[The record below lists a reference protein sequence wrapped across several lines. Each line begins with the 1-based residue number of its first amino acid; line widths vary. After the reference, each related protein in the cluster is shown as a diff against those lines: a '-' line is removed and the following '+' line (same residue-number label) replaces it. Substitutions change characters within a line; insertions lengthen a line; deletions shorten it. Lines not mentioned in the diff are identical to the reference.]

1 MASFL
6 GVKVPFFDFLM
17 GSEWRRRAGEPG
29 ICDFVTGNS
38 QELPLPAFG
47 AALRRGA
54 DPHRPDWFS
63 YKMNEPASCAV
74 VAASLQAR
82 LGVAFRP
89 RQILMTN
96 GAIAGLAVALRAL
109 TDPGEEVLILCPPF
123 FAYEPMV
130 RGRGATPVL
139 VHLTAP
145 DFALDLDAVAEAIT
159 PRTRAII
166 LNSPHNPTGRV
177 YAAAELEELGAVL
190 EQASQRYGRPVYLLS
205 DEAFSRLVF
214 DGRHYDTP
222 TKFYAKSLLIYTY
235 SKTLLTPGERLGF
248 LAIPPDM
255 PDPEAVQ
262 AALFMAQIGTGWAFP
277 NAVLQHALAD
287 IDGLSIDVAQ
297 LQAKRDRMVEGLR
310 GIGYETSLP
319 EGTFYMIARAPIA
332 DDNAFCAALAKQ
344 DIFVL
349 PGSVMELPGYFRIS
363 LTATEDMIERSL
375 PGFEK
380 VWTQASD

>member
-17 GSEWRRRAGEPG
+17 GSEWIRRAGQPG

-38 QELPLPAFG
+38 QELPVAGFS
-47 AALRRGA
+47 AALRRA
-54 DPHRPDWFS
+54 AEPHRPDWFS

-82 LGVAFRP
+82 HSVAFRP
-89 RQILMTN
+89 EQILMTN
-96 GAIAGLAVALRAL
+96 GAIAGLIVALRAL
-109 TDPGEEVLILCPPF
+109 TDPGDEVLIVCPPF
-123 FAYEPMV
+123 FAYEPIV
-130 RGRGATPVL
+130 RGRGATPVRVRL
-139 VHLTAP
+139 AAP
-145 DFALDLDAVAEAIT
+145 DFALDVAAVAEAIT

-177 YAAAELEELGAVL
+177 YAAEELEELGAVL
-190 EQASQRYGRPVYLLS
+190 EEASQRYGRPVYLLS

-214 DGRHYDTP
+214 DGRHYETP
-222 TKFYAKSLLIYTY
+222 TKHYAKSLLIYTY

-248 LAIPPDM
+248 IAIPPDM

-277 NAVLQHALAD
+277 NAVLQHALPD
-287 IDGLSIDVAQ
+287 IETLSIDVAQ

-310 GIGYETSLP
+310 AIGFQTSLP
-319 EGTFYMIARAPIA
+319 QGTFYVIARSPIA
-332 DDNAFCAALAKQ
+332 DDNAFCDTLAKQ

-375 PGFEK
+375 PGFEMA
-380 VWTQASD
+380 WTQAPR